1 MSIIRTPPY
10 LTPLF
15 NYLQQYHPVS
25 QEYMDAYIGSAYEL
39 TIKKTKFVLSPLH
52 TNECMYFIVKGLLRN
67 FIRHGGKDI
76 TTRISFEDEFVC
88 AISNP
93 AKQEKY
99 SAEYIQA
106 MENCILIAIPYGLLN
121 SLYDRFPETNIIGRK
136 LMAVESFKASERANL
151 ARIPKASDRY
161 EILMKNYP
169 KIFNRMPLH
178 YLASYLGMRNE
189 TLSRVRAVY
198 GLEKTLY

>member
-1 MSIIRTPPY
+1 
-10 LTPLF
+10 
-15 NYLQQYHPVS
+15 
-25 QEYMDAYIGSAYEL
+25 MDAYIGSAHEL

-52 TNECMYFIVKGLLRN
+52 ANECMYFIVKGLLRS
-67 FIRHGGKDI
+67 FIRHRGKDI
-76 TTRISFEDEFVC
+76 TTRISLEDEFVC

-99 SAEYIQA
+99 SVEYIQA
-106 MENCILIAIPYGLLN
+106 MENCILIAIPYVLLD
-121 SLYDRFPETNIIGRK
+121 SLYDRFPESNIIGRK
-136 LMAVESFKASERANL
+136 LMAIESFKASERANL

-189 TLSRVRAVY
+189 TLSRVRGSLY
-198 GLEKTLY
+198 TL